1 MPDSKLKEEFLAI
14 MDRKDHWAWKFFS
27 GEKVSIDQ
35 LKIHFTQEYAV
46 YVRDFPVF
54 LGRILGKNPPAEV
67 RRDLAENIFEE
78 ETGRLSMTGP
88 HPLLF
93 LKMMEGI
100 GFSQSMF
107 ENASLLPESRLYRKW
122 LDDVT
127 LNGSWQEGAAVMAI
141 FVEGSVKDRKEID
154 DSVPDQ
160 SEDIEKKI
168 RDHPLVRFHGV
179 DPGCMD
185 LIRAHSLV
193 ERGHRKAAWRM
204 VLGNLG
210 TREMKSKVR
219 SALEKS
225 LKLWLGYR
233 DGIAASCNFDKN
245 MKG

>member
-1 MPDSKLKEEFLAI
+1 MPDSKLKEELLAI

-35 LKIHFTQEYAV
+35 LKVHFTQEYAV

-88 HPLLF
+88 HPILF
-93 LKMMEGI
+93 LKMMEGL
-100 GFSQSMF
+100 GFSPSLF
-107 ENASLLPESRLYRKW
+107 DNASLLPESRFYREW
-122 LDDVT
+122 LDELT
-127 LNGSWQEGAAVMAI
+127 LKGSWQEGAAVMAI

-160 SEDIEKKI
+160 SEDIETKI
-168 RDHPLVRFHGV
+168 RNHPLVRFHGV
-179 DPGCMD
+179 DLRCMD

-204 VLGNLG
+204 VMGNIGAAKTNL
-210 TREMKSKVR
+210 KVR

-225 LKLWLGYR
+225 LKLWLAYR
-233 DGIAASCNFDKN
+233 DAVAAACGFDKSL
-245 MKG
+245 KG